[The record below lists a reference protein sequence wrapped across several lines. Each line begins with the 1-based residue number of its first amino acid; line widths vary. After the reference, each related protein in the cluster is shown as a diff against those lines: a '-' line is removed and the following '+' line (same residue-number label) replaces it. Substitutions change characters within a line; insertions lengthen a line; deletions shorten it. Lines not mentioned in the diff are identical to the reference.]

1 MNLPFHDRKEQF
13 EPLLTHVEQT
23 RRAINATA
31 AAVVVIQDDQVVTE
45 WYSGFHHAKSG
56 ARSVTAGS
64 QFNVYSIRKSHIA
77 LALAYAVIDAGLD
90 LDAPVHPFIENIP
103 MDELE
108 KVTVRHVLTKTS
120 PKFFGPARVEGEGLA
135 AAIVKK
141 VTGKSI
147 ARLLTEN
154 VLEPLQ
160 LNNTEWAAVPK
171 ESMVCDFTAGDG
183 YASVRIESDEGH
195 ERNLYM
201 SAMDLASWGYLY
213 LNNGVVKGHRI
224 IPQAVFDLAAKLR
237 AAPGYAD
244 KRVMGWYYG
253 EDESFQAYGATGCHI
268 AVIPKYRCVAIRMYN
283 RYAREHTET
292 LLTCLQR
299 GTPALMK

>member
-1 MNLPFHDRKEQF
+1 MNLPFHDRREQF
-13 EPLLTHVEQT
+13 EPLLQHIEQT
-23 RRAINATA
+23 RCAINATA

-56 ARSVTAGS
+56 ARPVTAGS
-64 QFNVYSIRKSHIA
+64 QFNIYSIRKSHIA

-90 LDAPVHPFIENIP
+90 LDAPVHPFIDGIP

-108 KVTVRHVLTKTS
+108 KVTVRDVLTKTK
-120 PKFFGPARVEGEGLA
+120 PKFFGPGKVEGEGLA
-135 AAIVKK
+135 AAIVRK
-141 VTGKSI
+141 VTGKTI
-147 ARLLTEN
+147 AQLLTEN
-154 VLEPLQ
+154 VLEQ
-160 LNNTEWAAVPK
+160 LHMNQTEWAAVPK
-171 ESMVCDFTAGDG
+171 ESFVCDFTAGDG

-201 SAMDLASWGYLY
+201 SAKDLASWGYLY
-213 LNNGVVKGHRI
+213 LNNGVVGGRRI
-224 IPQAVFDLAAKLR
+224 IPQDVFDLADKLR

-253 EDESFQAYGATGCHI
+253 NDGAFQAFGATGCHI
-268 AVIPKYRCVAIRMYN
+268 AVLPKHNCVAVRMYN

-292 LLTCLQR
+292 LLKCLQR
-299 GTPALMK
+299 GVH